1 MNRVK
6 LTWMSLYFVELQ
18 VAEELTRVDV
28 IRAHARDELGID
40 MDDYSKPLQAAVVS
54 GVAFASG
61 GAIPLLAGSF
71 ILSYKYRLISVILA
85 TCFALAMFGA
95 IGAKLG
101 GAPQVKAAL
110 RVLLGGGLAMLLTF
124 GILRLFGVAGV

>member
-1 MNRVK
+1 MAV
-6 LTWMSLYFVELQ
+6 
-18 VAEELTRVDV
+18 ELTRVDV

-40 MDDYSKPLQAAVVS
+40 MDDYSNPLQAAVAS
-54 GVAFASG
+54 AVAFASG

-71 ILSYKYRLISVILA
+71 IVTYKYRLISVILA
-85 TCFALAMFGA
+85 TSFALAMFGT

-101 GAPQVKAAL
+101 GAPKLRAAF
-110 RVLLGGGLAMLLTF
+110 RVLVGGVLAMLLTF